1 MKKFNAPIK
10 DTHSKASTLDN
21 TTGSLTMPSE
31 MVFAYENNPGTAK
44 HCNFTIGMFDPS
56 CKEVVI
62 AAWHAL
68 KWREDSGKNSKT
80 TNNRFLFLKSFIV
93 FMTEY
98 SLYVGKPLTLSD
110 VDADFFDAWKG
121 FVKREMLTRICV
133 SNVKSLLLEMA
144 DLGYLSRGFI
154 MANYPKKTHLNAN
167 KNATPT
173 EPYSKFVNRQ
183 ITEALRKELARI
195 DTEAGEMSSFDIT
208 VCLLAIQQANG
219 CDPTGLRE
227 ASIDCLQDNPFDP
240 TKRVLLLKKRRG
252 DSTQI
257 SGAKYSESNT
267 LLSQVGHNIIPI
279 IVTVKARNSAIR
291 SELKGDD
298 RQRVFVFRSRGKVAT
313 LSISTALNCMKKLV
327 EKYNIVDDDNNL
339 VSLSV
344 RRLRATYLANIYELS
359 GFNTALAARYGQH
372 SLSVA
377 NKSYRIPTPEA
388 RKQFP
393 VAIESI
399 VQELSSGVAT
409 SAASC
414 ADIKNGEGNHLKS
427 KGLPCMEILGC
438 FRCKDMVVTKN
449 DLAKLL
455 SLKWAIIRERDSW
468 ANGNVKLWKQR
479 FRDVLKSIDEIVDTF
494 QTKYPK
500 ESPFVEQLKID
511 TKTNP
516 HPTWR
521 DLRVL
526 KQQIA
531 LTNQLRMSGKDSE
544 EVIHVAVA

>member
-1 MKKFNAPIK
+1 MKKFDAPIQDDNSK
-10 DTHSKASTLDN
+10 DSTTN
-21 TTGSLTMPSE
+21 SVTGSLDMPTE
-31 MVFAYENNPGTAK
+31 IVFPYKNNPPTAK
-44 HCNFTIGMFDPS
+44 HCHFTPEMFDPS
-56 CKEVVI
+56 CKEIVI
-62 AAWHAL
+62 AAWYAI
-68 KWREDSGKNSKT
+68 KWREDTGKNSKT
-80 TNNRFLFLKSFIV
+80 TNNRFNTLKHFIV

-98 SLYVGKPLTLSD
+98 SLHLGKPLTLSI
-110 VDADFFDAWKG
+110 VDKEFLEAWQG
-121 FVKREMLTRICV
+121 FIRRESMPRAAV
-133 SNVKSLLLEMA
+133 SNAKSLLLEMA
-144 DLGYLSRGFI
+144 DLGYLSRGVI
-154 MANYPKKTHLNAN
+154 ITNYPKKMHLNVN
-167 KNATPT
+167 KNTKPT

-183 ITEALRKELARI
+183 ITEAIRKELERI
-195 DTEAGEMSSFDIT
+195 DTETGELSAFDLT
-208 VCLLAIQQANG
+208 VCLFAIQQANG

-227 ASIDCLQDNPFDP
+227 ASVNCLQDNPFDP
-240 TKRVLLLKKRRG
+240 TKRVLLLQKRRG

-279 IVTVKARNSAIR
+279 IETVKGRNEGVR
-291 SELKGDD
+291 KGLVGIE
-298 RQRVFVFRSRGKVAT
+298 QQMLFAFRRGKAST
-313 LSISTALNCMKKLV
+313 LSNQTLFNNAKKLV
-327 EKYNIVDDDNNL
+327 EQHNILDDDGNPIAL
-339 VSLSV
+339 LS

-372 SLSVA
+372 SVSVA

-388 RKQFP
+388 RKQYP
-393 VAIESI
+393 IAIENI
-399 VQELSSGVAT
+399 VQELSTGVAT

-455 SLKWAIIRERDSW
+455 SLKWAIVRERDNW

-479 FRDVLKSIDEIVDTF
+479 FRDVLKIIDEIVATF

-500 ESPFVEQLKID
+500 ESQFVEQLKVE
-511 TKTNP
+511 TQTNP

-531 LTNQLRMSGKDSE
+531 LTNQLRNGEAVVK
-544 EVIHVAVA
+544 EVKYVSNA